1 MSDMES
7 VNPAPIAGARSPR
20 RAPADY
26 PAIIAATVLAILF
39 WETLVLVSD
48 GWVPGV
54 LRILSSFVELLTEW
68 NTYVAVAITLS
79 RIGVAFFGAFLIGV
93 ALGAAMGLWDWVDAF
108 WRPIVALALA
118 IPDPVYFIMAI
129 LVFGTS
135 DSVSVLALMAAV
147 LPFAVSAVALS
158 MRARDSKLD
167 DMAHAYRLSGRAYF
181 RHVLM
186 PQIAPAILVS
196 ARTSFAFSW
205 KIGVLMEAM
214 TRPNGIGAE
223 IFFAFRLFRPH
234 ETIALA
240 LIFIIVM
247 RSIELLVFRPIERRA
262 SAWRAD
268 EGPHGK

>member
-1 MSDMES
+1 MNEMDSA
-7 VNPAPIAGARSPR
+7 NPTVATGIGRPARTR
-20 RAPADY
+20 ADY
-26 PAIIAATVLAILF
+26 PAVIAATVLAILF
-39 WETLVLVSD
+39 WEGLVLVSG

-54 LRILSSFVELLTEW
+54 LRILSSFVERLSEW
-68 NTYVAVAITLS
+68 NTYVAIAITLS
-79 RIGVAFFGAFLIGV
+79 RIGVAFLGAFLIGV
-93 ALGAAMGLWDWVDAF
+93 ALGVAMGLWDWVDAF

-147 LPFAVSAVALS
+147 LPFAVSAVAAS

-167 DMAHAYRLSGRAYF
+167 DMARAYRLSGRAYF
-181 RHVLM
+181 HHVLM

-196 ARTSFAFSW
+196 ARTAFAFSW

-240 LIFIIVM
+240 LIFILVK
-247 RSIELLVFRPIERRA
+247 RAIELLVFAPIERRA
-262 SAWRAD
+262 SAWRL
-268 EGPHGK
+268 